1 MKKRYLAAGILAAG
15 VLLAGCQ
22 SAGGETGAVL
32 EQHSAQAA
40 QSMADNGIQATAP
53 KGNEN
58 QSSDDSAAS
67 SAQALTADVQS
78 SSQSTSQD
86 SAGNAAQNESQSGTS
101 ASGGQITEAQAKEIA
116 LTDAG
121 VSEADVGDFIRIRPD
136 RDDGYQIYEVEFY
149 VGAAEYDYDI
159 DASTGTILSR
169 DYDIEDDFANTSAG
183 VLDQDSVIQI
193 VLERVPGASAQNVRI
208 ELDEDDGRL
217 KYEGEL
223 YYNHVEYEFEINAET
238 GEILEWSEEQVT
250 REERGSGIMR
260 ILVAEDQKDMNRLI
274 SRRLAEEQYSVDSC
288 YNGQEVLDYL
298 ECAEYDAIVLDIMM
312 PVMDGLQVLKKLR
325 AREDHIPVLLLTAR
339 DSVEDRVSGLD
350 AGADDYLVKPFAFE
364 ELLARIRV
372 MLRKPAA
379 VQTTVSRVA
388 DLEVHM
394 DTRQVFRQGKEIR
407 LSGKEFSLL
416 RYMVQNSGIVLSRE
430 KLEQHIWNYDYAGG
444 SNVIDVYIR
453 YLRKKIDDGYEKKLI
468 HTVRGAGYVLKE

>member
-1 MKKRYLAAGILAAG
+1 
-15 VLLAGCQ
+15 
-22 SAGGETGAVL
+22 
-32 EQHSAQAA
+32 
-40 QSMADNGIQATAP
+40 
-53 KGNEN
+53 
-58 QSSDDSAAS
+58 
-67 SAQALTADVQS
+67 
-78 SSQSTSQD
+78 
-86 SAGNAAQNESQSGTS
+86 
-101 ASGGQITEAQAKEIA
+101 
-116 LTDAG
+116 
-121 VSEADVGDFIRIRPD
+121 
-136 RDDGYQIYEVEFY
+136 
-149 VGAAEYDYDI
+149 
-159 DASTGTILSR
+159 
-169 DYDIEDDFANTSAG
+169 
-183 VLDQDSVIQI
+183 
-193 VLERVPGASAQNVRI
+193 
-208 ELDEDDGRL
+208 
-217 KYEGEL
+217 
-223 YYNHVEYEFEINAET
+223 
-238 GEILEWSEEQVT
+238 
-250 REERGSGIMR
+250 MR

-453 YLRKKIDDGYEKKLI
+453 YLRK
-468 HTVRGAGYVLKE
+468 

>member
-1 MKKRYLAAGILAAG
+1 M
-15 VLLAGCQ
+15 
-22 SAGGETGAVL
+22 
-32 EQHSAQAA
+32 
-40 QSMADNGIQATAP
+40 
-53 KGNEN
+53 
-58 QSSDDSAAS
+58 
-67 SAQALTADVQS
+67 
-78 SSQSTSQD
+78 
-86 SAGNAAQNESQSGTS
+86 
-101 ASGGQITEAQAKEIA
+101 
-116 LTDAG
+116 
-121 VSEADVGDFIRIRPD
+121 
-136 RDDGYQIYEVEFY
+136 
-149 VGAAEYDYDI
+149 
-159 DASTGTILSR
+159 
-169 DYDIEDDFANTSAG
+169 
-183 VLDQDSVIQI
+183 
-193 VLERVPGASAQNVRI
+193 ERG
-208 ELDEDDGRL
+208 
-217 KYEGEL
+217 
-223 YYNHVEYEFEINAET
+223 
-238 GEILEWSEEQVT
+238 QVT